1 MCVGR
6 GPGGRW
12 FRAVEHGLAGASG
25 VDESSGVEGGH
36 TMQVEDAAGLRPLS
50 AAQRVELKNEIEEF
64 LFEEAEL
71 LDTWR
76 LHEWLELFSADARY
90 LVPATDL
97 PDGDPATDLFLVQD
111 DRFLLEQRVNSLLT
125 RAAHAEYPHS
135 STRRLIT
142 NIRVS
147 QELDGRIN
155 VRANFGIFR
164 VRNGVLDTYVGHY
177 RHVLE
182 RNADDFKFVVRKSV
196 LDLDALRPQGK
207 VSIIL

>member
-1 MCVGR
+1 MN
-6 GPGGRW
+6 
-12 FRAVEHGLAGASG
+12 ASQTTAGS
-25 VDESSGVEGGH
+25 
-36 TMQVEDAAGLRPLS
+36 QPLDDVT
-50 AAQRVELKNEIEEF
+50 RVALKNEIEAF

-76 LHEWLELFSADARY
+76 LHEWLDLFSGEARY

-97 PDGDPATDLFLVQD
+97 PDGDPSNDLFLVQD

-135 STRRLIT
+135 STRRLVT
-142 NIRVS
+142 
-147 QELDGRIN
+147 N
-155 VRANFGIFR
+155 VRAGLNEDGHVSVSANFAVYR
-164 VRNGVLDTYVGHY
+164 SRNGVFDTYVGHY
-177 RHVLE
+177 RHLLE
-182 RNADDFKFVVRKSV
+182 RDGDRLRFLIRKSV

>member
-1 MCVGR
+1 M
-6 GPGGRW
+6 
-12 FRAVEHGLAGASG
+12 
-25 VDESSGVEGGH
+25 
-36 TMQVEDAAGLRPLS
+36 T
-50 AAQRVELKNEIEEF
+50 RVALKNEIEAF

-76 LHEWLELFSADARY
+76 LHEWLDLFSGEARY

-97 PDGDPATDLFLVQD
+97 PDGDPSNDLFLVQD

-135 STRRLIT
+135 STRRLVT
-142 NIRVS
+142 
-147 QELDGRIN
+147 N
-155 VRANFGIFR
+155 VRAGLNEGGHVSVSANFAVYR
-164 VRNGVLDTYVGHY
+164 SRNGVFDTYVGHY
-177 RHVLE
+177 RHLLE
-182 RNADDFKFVVRKSV
+182 RDGDRLRFLIRKSV